1 MKKFISEMLSSGD
14 EVSSKR
20 VVGVLLISIYLL
32 IFVLAF
38 FIEFKEVHINMANNM
53 FMAGVGLLGLGFL
66 DKLPIN
72 KK

>member
-1 MKKFISEMLSSGD
+1 MKEFLLKMLSSED

-38 FIEFKEVHINMANNM
+38 FINFKEVHINMANNM

>member
-1 MKKFISEMLSSGD
+1 MKEFLSEMLSSGD

-20 VVGVLLISIYLL
+20 VIGVLLISIYLF

-38 FIEFKEVHINMANNM
+38 FIEFKEIHINMANNM